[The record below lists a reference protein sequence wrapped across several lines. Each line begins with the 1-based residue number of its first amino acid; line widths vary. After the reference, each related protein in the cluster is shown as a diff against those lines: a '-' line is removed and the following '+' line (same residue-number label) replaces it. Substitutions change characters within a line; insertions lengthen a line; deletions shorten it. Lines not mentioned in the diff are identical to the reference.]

1 MSHADIQALYILH
14 YFSYI
19 VGEEEDIAVFHNVK
33 ELFSVVPSLPSRA
46 GSKTG
51 LGTG

>member
-1 MSHADIQALYILH
+1 MSASKTPFYQY
-14 YFSYI
+14 
-19 VGEEEDIAVFHNVK
+19 VK